1 MAQEWETLK
10 KSSPLG
16 HLHIFAGGEWESFFF
31 LMY

>member
-16 HLHIFAGGEWESFFF
+16 HLHIFAGEWESFFF